1 MERELENLEG
11 LWKKRDEQLSA
22 SLNLNTRL
30 LRETVL
36 GKAETATRGLRR
48 RLWMEIAFDALGLLL
63 VGSFLADHLREIRF
77 AVPALVLHL
86 GLIASLGS
94 CIRQLVLLG
103 EADYA
108 APVVAIQKRF
118 AAVRV
123 LRVRVWTWTLL
134 LAPLAWIPLLIVGL
148 GLLGVD
154 AYLILT
160 LPYLAANVLLG
171 LVVILLG
178 LVVSRRYASRM
189 NGSPLI
195 QRLSRDLAG
204 QSLARAESFVSSLER
219 FEKDDG
225 PS

>member
-1 MERELENLEG
+1 MELAELEG

-22 SLNLNTRL
+22 SLTLNTRL

-48 RLWMEIAFDALGLLL
+48 LLWLEIAFDAVGLLL

-77 AVPALVLHL
+77 AVPALFLHL

-94 CIRQLVLLG
+94 CVRQLVLLG

-108 APVVAIQKRF
+108 APIVEIQKRL

-123 LRVRVWTWTLL
+123 LRVRVWKWTLL

-148 GLLGVD
+148 GLLGLDV
-154 AYLILT
+154 YQILS
-160 LPYLAANVLLG
+160 LPYLAANGILG
-171 LVVILLG
+171 LVVVLLG
-178 LVVSRRYASRM
+178 LVVSRRTASRM
-189 NGSPLI
+189 DGSPLV
-195 QRLSRDLAG
+195 QRLMRDLAG